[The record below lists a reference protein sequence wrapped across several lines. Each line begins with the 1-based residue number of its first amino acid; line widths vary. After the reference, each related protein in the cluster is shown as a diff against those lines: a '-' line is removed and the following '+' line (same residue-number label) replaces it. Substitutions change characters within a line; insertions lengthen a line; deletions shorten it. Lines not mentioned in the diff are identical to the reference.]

1 VSASGVNFVS
11 MGKDLFGVSAL
22 LTLVLFSAGA
32 IAQDTHPS
40 QNGSTGGTSQNQPAP
55 KNDKAQSSPNSGT
68 VKIHITV
75 TDPHD
80 QPVSNASVYVRYN
93 QPGSFLHHD
102 KLAEL
107 NFKTNQEGSV
117 KVPEVP
123 QGKVLIQVIAK
134 DWHTFGKWYDM
145 DKDEETVSIKL
156 EPPAKWY

>member
-1 VSASGVNFVS
+1 MSASRANFIS
-11 MGKDLFGVSAL
+11 IGKTRLAVSAL
-22 LTLVLFSAGA
+22 GALLWLSAGA
-32 IAQDTHPS
+32 IVQDTHPS
-40 QNGSTGGTSQNQPAP
+40 QNGSTGGTSQNQPAS
-55 KNDKAQSSPNSGT
+55 KNDKTQSTANSGT

-93 QPGSFLHHD
+93 EQGSFLHHD

-156 EPPAKWY
+156 EPPTKWY

>member
-1 VSASGVNFVS
+1 VNASRAHFVS
-11 MGKDLFGVSAL
+11 IGKNLLGVSAL

-32 IAQDTHPS
+32 IAQDAHS
-40 QNGSTGGTSQNQPAP
+40 SESGSTGGTSQNQPAP
-55 KNDKAQSSPNSGT
+55 KNDKAQSSANSAT

-93 QPGSFLHHD
+93 EQGSFLHHD

-123 QGKVLIQVIAK
+123 HGRVLIQVIAK

>member
-1 VSASGVNFVS
+1 
-11 MGKDLFGVSAL
+11 
-22 LTLVLFSAGA
+22 
-32 IAQDTHPS
+32 
-40 QNGSTGGTSQNQPAP
+40 
-55 KNDKAQSSPNSGT
+55 

-93 QPGSFLHHD
+93 EQGSFLHHD

-107 NFKTNQEGSV
+107 NFKTNQEGAV

-123 QGKVLIQVIAK
+123 QGRVLIQVIAK

-145 DKDEETVSIKL
+145 DKDEETISIKL
-156 EPPAKWY
+156 EQPTKWY

>member
-1 VSASGVNFVS
+1 VSASLANFVS
-11 MGKDLFGVSAL
+11 IGKNVLGVSAL
-22 LTLVLFSAGA
+22 FTLVLFSGRA
-32 IAQDTHPS
+32 IGQDTQSS
-40 QNGSTGGTSQNQPAP
+40 QSGSTGGTSQNQPAP
-55 KNDKAQSSPNSGT
+55 KNDKAQSSANSGT

-93 QPGSFLHHD
+93 EQGSFLHHE

-123 QGKVLIQVIAK
+123 QGRVLIQVIAK

>member
-1 VSASGVNFVS
+1 MSASRANFVS
-11 MGKDLFGVSAL
+11 IGKNLLGVPVL

-32 IAQDTHPS
+32 IAQDTHSS
-40 QNGSTGGTSQNQPAP
+40 QGGSTGGTSQDQPAS
-55 KNDKAQSSPNSGT
+55 NSDKAQSAANSGT

-93 QPGSFLHHD
+93 EQGSFLHHD

-145 DKDEETVSIKL
+145 DKDEETVAIKL
-156 EPPAKWY
+156 EPPTKWY